1 MTMYSADTPLDESS
15 SSFISQFTAPAE
27 ATDDTAPDWLGMA
40 RDAYESSTDYF
51 DSSIRKGMEDSIA
64 HFQNRHAAGSKY
76 HSEAYKYRAKGFRPK
91 TRAIVR
97 QNEAAAA
104 VALFSTQDV
113 LHITP
118 EDEGNQQQRISAEIL
133 QELVQYRLDH
143 SVNWY
148 QTALGAYQDALVT
161 GVCISHQYW
170 DYEQISEPTDGG
182 IHPITGEQQIVWQN
196 QVVIDRPRIELRPV
210 ENIRF
215 APSADWTDP
224 IGSSPYVIDR
234 FPMHIGDIKRRM
246 TERDAPASWYE
257 LDDGAIMTAMTDDD
271 TSVRAAREH
280 KREDSKDPHHALKD
294 FDTAWIHRN
303 IIRLHGDDYLYYTLG
318 VHHLLSDP
326 VPLHTVYKHLN
337 RGERPYVMG
346 KIILETHKVYPA
358 GLVDLLAP
366 LQREAND
373 LNNQRRDNV
382 SLVLNRR
389 YIARRGATIDYKSLT
404 RNVPG
409 SITLVDDIQ
418 SDIRVEAP
426 PDVTASGYQEQDRL
440 NMDYDELA
448 GAFSQSSVGSNR
460 KLNETVGGMQ
470 MLQSGA
476 NQIVEYQIR
485 TFSETWVEP
494 VLRQLVKLEQ
504 CFETSEPILKMIG
517 SKIRALQ
524 RFGVD
529 QITDQMLAGEMTVR
543 VNVGF
548 NSTDPKQRVDKLAMG
563 LNTIGQFAPQMIQ
576 GMDTKE
582 LVTEVL
588 GALGYRSVERFFPSI
603 AKGNEGQPDPQIQ
616 QLQQQ
621 LQELQQQL
629 QTKQVEIQGRLQQ
642 EQIKS
647 QTTLQKAQLEA
658 QAKVAASQQDSD
670 TRLRLEQ
677 MRGESVIY
685 EAQIRKAQALELE
698 ALRNRLGVADKRLEA
713 ERNAI
718 ERGKLQSQRDA
729 LAFQIALKQKEMASQ
744 LRDNQADIV
753 NSNPNNDLA
762 QTIMN
767 DRYNLIPDSV
777 G

>member
-1 MTMYSADTPLDESS
+1 MTMYSADTPLDDGVSRFVS
-15 SSFISQFTAPAE
+15 NFTGSE
-27 ATDDTAPDWLGMA
+27 EVGDTGPDWLAMA

-76 HSEAYKYRAKGFRPK
+76 NSESYKYRAKGFRPK

-104 VALFSTQDV
+104 IALFSTQDV
-113 LHITP
+113 LHIVP
-118 EDEGNQQQRISAEIL
+118 EDEGNEQQRVSAEIL

-143 SVNWY
+143 SVQWY

-170 DYEQISEPTDGG
+170 EYEQISEPTDGG
-182 IHPITGEQQIVWQN
+182 VDPITGEQQIVWQN
-196 QVVIDRPRIELRPV
+196 QVIIDRPKIELRPV
-210 ENIRF
+210 ENVRF

-224 IGSSPYVIDR
+224 VNSSPYIIDR

-246 TERDAPASWYE
+246 TEQDAPAAWIE
-257 LDDGAIMTAMTDDD
+257 LDDGAILTAMSDEDV
-271 TSVRAAREH
+271 SVRAAREH
-280 KREDSKDPHHALKD
+280 KREDSKDQHHALKD
-294 FDTAWIHRN
+294 FDTAWVHRN

-318 VHHLLSDP
+318 VHHLLSEP

-337 RGERPYVMG
+337 RGERPYVLG
-346 KIILETHKVYPA
+346 KVILETHKVYPA
-358 GLVDLLAP
+358 GLVELLST

-373 LNNQRRDNV
+373 LSNQRRDNV

-418 SDIRVEAP
+418 ADIRVEAP
-426 PDVTASGYQEQDRL
+426 PDVTASSYQEQDRL

-517 SKIRALQ
+517 GKMQAFQ
-524 RFGVD
+524 RFGID

-563 LNTIGQFAPQMIQ
+563 LNVIGQFAPQMIQ
-576 GMDTKE
+576 GMNTKE
-582 LVTEVL
+582 LVSEVL
-588 GALGYRSVERFFPSI
+588 GALGYRSVERFFPAV
-603 AKGNEGQPDPQIQ
+603 AKGAEGQPDPQVEQLQQELQ

-621 LQELQQQL
+621 LQTRQMEIDGRI
-629 QTKQVEIQGRLQQ
+629 KQEEMR
-642 EQIKS
+642 S
-647 QTTLQKAQLEA
+647 QTALQKAQLDA
-658 QAKVAASQQDSD
+658 QAKIALSQQAAEAAM
-670 TRLRLEQ
+670 RLEQ
-677 MRGESVIY
+677 LKAESTIY
-685 EAQIRKAQALELE
+685 EAEIRKAQALELE
-698 ALRNRLGVADKRLEA
+698 ALRNRLGVADKRLQA

-729 LAFQIALKQKEMASQ
+729 LAFQIALKQKEMATQ
-744 LRDNQADIV
+744 LRDNQASIIDDNTD
-753 NSNPNNDLA
+753 NSMA
-762 QTIMN
+762 QTLMN
-767 DRYNLIPDSV
+767 DKYNLIPGSV